1 MLTIL
6 GLVFMIADKFEI
18 GITILFIDSVL
29 QLTVLNKDSS
39 SAKTVKNT
47 LILLL
52 TFMLFI
58 KIVIHPV

>member
-6 GLVFMIADKFEI
+6 GLAFMVADKFEI

-58 KIVIHPV
+58 KIVIHPL